1 MGGGEKVW
9 GGSSGSE
16 EKGKGGARVYVYMCI
31 YMCVFICIYI
41 CIYIYKYVCVCVCV
55 CIMYAII
62 GNEKYTRCNILK
74 NLIGE
79 KGIKTYEERREY
91 NMIM

>member
-1 MGGGEKVW
+1 
-9 GGSSGSE
+9 
-16 EKGKGGARVYVYMCI
+16 
-31 YMCVFICIYI
+31 
-41 CIYIYKYVCVCVCV
+41 
-55 CIMYAII
+55 MYAII

>member
-16 EKGKGGARVYVYMCI
+16 EKG
-31 YMCVFICIYI
+31 
-41 CIYIYKYVCVCVCV
+41 IYIYKYVCVCVCV